1 MPDWYSPTWAVLG
14 LVWWRALLGVALLIF
29 ACVAGWQIS
38 VSASLAP
45 VRFVRWWV
53 LRVLLPLLRSRS
65 WVGRA
70 AAIYANNMAI
80 LTAVVA
86 VAAWSWA
93 VILGIAVIGGAMG
106 IAVRTLSQEPSMASL
121 EVDPADTGTP
131 GRVIWGMVLNLL
143 EPPAIAI
150 TLGLALSYTSAP
162 LTDTQLWRTF
172 GLVVAPLMLVAAGGE
187 SLWMGATD
195 AFAGPPADQTQE
207 HRPGIKTG
215 DDDHDGD
222 CMAG

>member
-14 LVWWRALLGVALLIF
+14 QVWWRALLGVVLLIF

-38 VSASLAP
+38 VSASLGP

-53 LRVLLPLLRSRS
+53 SRVLLPLLRSRS

-70 AAIYANNMAI
+70 ATIYANNMAI

-86 VAAWSWA
+86 ASAWSWA
-93 VILGIAVIGGAMG
+93 VILGIAVIGVAMG

-121 EVDPADTGTP
+121 EVDQADSGTP
-131 GRVIWGMVLNLL
+131 KRVSWGLALNLL
-143 EPPAIAI
+143 EPPAIAL

-172 GLVVAPLMLVAAGGE
+172 GLVVAPLMLIAAGGE

-195 AFAGPPADQTQE
+195 AFAGPSKKPTKE
-207 HRPGIKTG
+207 RRPGIEPG
-215 DDDHDGD
+215 DDDQGGD
-222 CMAG
+222 CLSG